1 MSDTTTLDAQALAT
15 TIDTYLEAYGETD
28 AARRGELIAEVWAAD
43 GRLADPPF
51 EGEGHDGISALSDVV
66 FEHFPGH
73 SFRRTSGIDAHHGI
87 ARYGW
92 ELVGPD
98 GAVAVGGVD
107 IAEVGADGR
116 LTRVT
121 GFFGDL
127 PPRDA

>member
-1 MSDTTTLDAQALAT
+1 MSETTTLDPQTLAT
-15 TIDTYLEAYGETD
+15 TIDTYLDAYGETD
-28 AARRGELIAEVWAAD
+28 RVRRGELIAEVWAPD

-51 EGEGHDGISALSDVV
+51 EGAGHDGISALSEVV

-73 SFRRTSGIDAHHGI
+73 SFRRTTGIDAHHGV

-107 IAEVGADGR
+107 IAEVDDAGR
-116 LTRVT
+116 LTRIT

-127 PPRDA
+127 PALDA